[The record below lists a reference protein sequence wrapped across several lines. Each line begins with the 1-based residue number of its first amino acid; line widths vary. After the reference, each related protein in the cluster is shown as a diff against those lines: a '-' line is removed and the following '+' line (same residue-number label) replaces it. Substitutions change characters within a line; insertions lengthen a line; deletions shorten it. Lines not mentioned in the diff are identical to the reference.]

1 MEKDDEEQQG
11 EDQLEQLNLVV
22 PKVFVFQIPKLATSS
37 GHKAADWPKDH
48 IWSGRL
54 KVVSVGKKCTIK
66 LEHLDKDGLFA
77 ACPISKQTVE
87 PVSDSSRYFV
97 LRISDG
103 KGRHA
108 TIGLGFK
115 ERTEAFDFKVAL
127 QDYENQSNDA
137 KTDEVFAQPIGD
149 LSIPTGGRITVSLPG
164 GKKKKPE
171 TKASG
176 GGGGLFA
183 LAPPPTAEEK
193 EAAKKKKKHK
203 KKSTEAED
211 DDEPTFQTPSNTPQ
225 TASSALNPDD
235 LGFGDMSFTSGSNN
249 NQQQQRPAQQQQQ
262 SQSAAPDWI
271 SFD

>member
-1 MEKDDEEQQG
+1 MENEEIN
-11 EDQLEQLNLVV
+11 EDQLEQLNLVI

-48 IWSGRL
+48 LWSGRL

-66 LEHLDKDGLFA
+66 LEHVDKEGLFA

-103 KGRHA
+103 RGRHA

-137 KTDEVFAQPIGD
+137 KTEEVFAQPIGD
-149 LSIPTGGRITVSLPG
+149 LSIPQGGKIHVNLPG
-164 GKKKKPE
+164 GKKKKTE
-171 TKASG
+171 AKTS

-183 LAPPPTAEEK
+183 LAPPPTQEEK
-193 EAAKKKKKHK
+193 EAAKKKKKS
-203 KKSTEAED
+203 KSKQRGDD
-211 DDEPTFQTPSNTPQ
+211 DDEPSFTTPSNTPAAQ
-225 TASSALNPDD
+225 SSLGSLNADD
-235 LGFGDMSFTSGSNN
+235 LGFGDMSFSSGNSA
-249 NQQQQRPAQQQQQ
+249 QASQQQRTAQQQQQ
-262 SQSAAPDWI
+262 SAPDWI